1 MKIESLDDM
10 ERALASIRKDL
21 EERKRDPAS
30 ISQSLEN
37 CRRDWEAFLKT
48 LAKRRA
54 EPDVYDYL
62 EMAKRVSSKAKK
74 REYLEKAKALAPD
87 NMEVLEYLYFLDASE
102 DPEVRL
108 KIYEKLL
115 KKGREDLE
123 SVGLY
128 EECTGHFWDILET
141 RSYMRVMASYKGRA
155 P

>member
-1 MKIESLDDM
+1 MKITSFDDLDRELGAISKMAKQKDVNVDEVNRLLAEY
-10 ERALASIRKDL
+10 ERAWN
-21 EERKRDPAS
+21 E
-30 ISQSLEN
+30 
-37 CRRDWEAFLKT
+37 FLKE
-48 LAKRRA
+48 LAEARQTD
-54 EPDVYDYL
+54 EYDYL
-62 EMAKRVSSKAKK
+62 ELADRALSKKKK
-74 REYLEKAKALAPD
+74 REYLEKVREIAPNALD
-87 NMEVLEYLYFLDASE
+87 VLHELYFLDAPE